1 MPSVNDY
8 QELITS
14 FHRGKPRFSATV
26 TALVDAAAQIQAFL
40 DGVPGTFDVDVAIG
54 AQLDVV
60 GLWVGESR
68 HIKTPLQAVYFSLDI
83 TGLGLDEG
91 VWQGPFDPD
100 SGITTLDDESY
111 RLLIRAK
118 IAANQWDGTIP
129 QAQQILDTLFAGT
142 GSHVFIQDNQDMTM
156 VIGVSGDIP
165 DAVAQELILGGYLP
179 LKPEGVRVDTMVTSA
194 RGPIFG
200 FDVDNRF
207 IAGFDEGA
215 WGIPGPASPLDAG
228 AVWFVGTFG
237 PENTIVISD
246 NLRQAVNLHEVVQVA
261 APAVMGA

>member
-1 MPSVNDY
+1 MPTANDY
-8 QELITS
+8 LALITA
-14 FHRGKPRFSATV
+14 FHRGKPKFSATV
-26 TALVDAAAQIQAFL
+26 QALVDAAAQIQAFTGGL
-40 DGVPGTFDVDVAIG
+40 PGQFDLDVAIG

-68 HIKTPLQAVYFSLDI
+68 FIGVPLQAVYFSFDI
-83 TGLGLDEG
+83 DGLGFDEG
-91 VWQGPFDPD
+91 AWQGPFDPD
-100 SGITTLDDESY
+100 SGLTRLDDESY

-142 GSHVFIQDNQDMTM
+142 GTDVFIEDHQDMSM
-156 VIGVSGDIP
+156 IIGVSGDIP

-179 LKPEGVRVDTMVTSA
+179 LKPEGVRVDYIITTA

-207 IAGFDEGA
+207 IGGFDHGA
-215 WGIPGPASPLDAG
+215 WGLPGPIPPLDAG
-228 AVWFVGTFG
+228 AVWFISVYG
-237 PENTIVISD
+237 PEGTIVISD
-246 NLRQAVNLHEVVQVA
+246 ALHPIVNETLPA
-261 APAVMGA
+261 ALANQ